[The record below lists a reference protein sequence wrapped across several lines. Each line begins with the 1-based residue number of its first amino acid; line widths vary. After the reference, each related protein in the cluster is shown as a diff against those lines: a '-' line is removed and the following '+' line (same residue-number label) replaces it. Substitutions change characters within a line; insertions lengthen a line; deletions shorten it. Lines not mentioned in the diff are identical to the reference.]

1 MKPVLFWPTCRSP
14 ESALSRIYPGSVNL
28 FPEQSLE
35 EWFGKNR
42 RCSIAICGNGE
53 KVKEITARGLPVNA
67 NNVAPPPLNGARKSI
82 EELVNQV
89 GVRFEE
95 MLARAWY
102 RWLKGTINQ
111 SVVAYK
117 LSSNLITD
125 PSLPRSNSLLSQNR
139 SPPLSPRKLP
149 PIPDSPRSQISTV
162 VSLTYPSS
170 ADRSS
175 RQRGQEPSIRNS
187 PSTLDLPL
195 FLLRDSSLRDRER
208 GSTARPEIGEMEATS
223 GRRGSRQNPSYLSC
237 VPIVTQS
244 KSGLGIGKVPEELVW
259 SFLPRLIKGSEGV
272 QRESPSSST
281 RFRRGRRARRKF
293 TRPISITI
301 EGTEHYRF

>member
-35 EWFGKNR
+35 EWFRKNR

-149 PIPDSPRSQISTV
+149 PRFPPISDIDCCLTDLSLLGWPIVSATGAGAIDQKLALDPRPSPLPPPRF
-162 VSLTYPSS
+162 L
-170 ADRSS
+170 S
-175 RQRGQEPSIRNS
+175 RRQ
-187 PSTLDLPL
+187 
-195 FLLRDSSLRDRER
+195 RER

>member
-35 EWFGKNR
+35 EWFRKNR
-42 RCSIAICGNGE
+42 RCSIAISGNGE

-208 GSTARPEIGEMEATS
+208 ERVDDASRDRRDGSDVWPTRVATKSILSILRTDCYAIEKRPRDRQGSRGTCVVLPSSINQGKRRRTARVALFLHAFSTWTPCASKVYEAD
-223 GRRGSRQNPSYLSC
+223 
-237 VPIVTQS
+237 
-244 KSGLGIGKVPEELVW
+244 
-259 SFLPRLIKGSEGV
+259 
-272 QRESPSSST
+272 
-281 RFRRGRRARRKF
+281 
-293 TRPISITI
+293 
-301 EGTEHYRF
+301 